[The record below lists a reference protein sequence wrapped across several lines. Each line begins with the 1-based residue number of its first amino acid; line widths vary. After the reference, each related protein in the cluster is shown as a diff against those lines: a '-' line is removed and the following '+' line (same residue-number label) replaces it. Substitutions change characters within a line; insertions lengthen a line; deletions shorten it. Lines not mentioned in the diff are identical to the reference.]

1 MAAESE
7 DGIVRRNRPGIKCSE
22 LYGWPDQDYTEMD
35 SILDGKELL
44 GRCFRIGPQWQC

>member
-1 MAAESE
+1 MSAEGE

-35 SILDGKELL
+35 SILDGKELW
-44 GRCFRIGPQWQC
+44 GS